1 MISIEHHQEI
11 RQAGEVVGRSGG
23 RVHRVRLDNGQV
35 ILADSAVAYRIG
47 RRVAVVAGAIVG
59 PAGAA
64 PARKDYQE

>member
-1 MISIEHHQEI
+1 MISIERKEEI
-11 RQAGEVVGRSGG
+11 RLAGEVVGRSG
-23 RVHRVRLDNGQV
+23 RVHRVRLDHGQV
-35 ILADSAVAYRIG
+35 VLADSAVPYPVG